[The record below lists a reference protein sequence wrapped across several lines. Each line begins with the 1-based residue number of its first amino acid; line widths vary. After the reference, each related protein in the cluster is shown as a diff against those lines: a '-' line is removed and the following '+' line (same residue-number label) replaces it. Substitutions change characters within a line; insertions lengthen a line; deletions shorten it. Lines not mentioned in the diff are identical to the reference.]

1 MIKSYKE
8 EFIMTKL
15 TTLETISLKQNTQV
29 NENSIQEFIF
39 NHPETLGLGN
49 LTPITR
55 EKAQPT
61 GGRIDMVLGDDEDTR
76 YEVEIQLGSTDPS
89 HIIRTIEYWDTE
101 RKRYPQYDHCAV
113 IIAEDITSRF
123 FNVIS
128 LFNGAIP
135 LIALQMKAVKQ
146 GENIALI
153 FTKVIDRQ
161 IVGSDEDEQ
170 GEPTDRKYWDTR
182 TTTKMMKNVDEIFA
196 DLGDLVSGYELKY
209 NKFYIGIA
217 KDGMAKNFVMF
228 RPHKSFLYLVIKC
241 DNNPDLFQKI
251 ENEGLE
257 YSYKSRWKECY
268 IKLQNYETY
277 KQHKD
282 FINNL
287 IIESMRYRNIEQDL

>member
-1 MIKSYKE
+1 
-8 EFIMTKL
+8 MTTL
-15 TTLETISLKQNTQV
+15 TTLETISLKQHAHI
-29 NENSIQEFIF
+29 NENTIQEFIF
-39 NHPETLGLGN
+39 KHPEVLGLGT
-49 LTPITR
+49 LTPIIR
-55 EKAQPT
+55 EKSQPA
-61 GGRIDMVLGDDEDTR
+61 GGRLDLLLGDDEGTR

-113 IIAEDITSRF
+113 IVAEDITGRF

-135 LIALQMKAVKQ
+135 LIALQIKAIKQ
-146 GENIALI
+146 GNDIALT

-161 IVGSDEDEQ
+161 TIGTEDEEQ
-170 GEPTDRKYWDTR
+170 GEPTDRNYWNAR
-182 TTTKMMKNVDEIFA
+182 TSSKMMKNVDEIFSA
-196 DLGDLVSGYELKY
+196 LGNLVSGYELKY

-217 KDGMAKNFVMF
+217 KNGMAKNFIRF
-228 RPHKSFLYLVIKC
+228 RPHKSFLYLVIKH
-241 DNNPDLFQKI
+241 DNSPELFQHI

-277 KQHKD
+277 QKHKN
-282 FINNL
+282 FIDNL
-287 IIESMRYRNIEQDL
+287 VIESMKYMNVDPD